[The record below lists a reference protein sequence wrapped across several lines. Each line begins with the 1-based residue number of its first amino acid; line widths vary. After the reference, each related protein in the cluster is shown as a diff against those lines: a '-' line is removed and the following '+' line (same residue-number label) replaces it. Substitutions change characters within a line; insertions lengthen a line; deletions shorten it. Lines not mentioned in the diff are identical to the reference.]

1 VKSIFA
7 RAVTESRLGVPL
19 ERTLQEAA
27 ERLQLEE
34 FDWAVMAIQVQR
46 QVGGSL
52 AEVLRTV
59 AATVRDRARLKRQV
73 RVLSAEGR
81 VSAVIL
87 VALPLFM
94 ATFFML
100 FKRDYLRPLYT
111 SHGGDVAIA
120 LGIIMIII
128 GWLWMR
134 KLVKVDA

>member
-1 VKSIFA
+1 
-7 RAVTESRLGVPL
+7 
-19 ERTLQEAA
+19 
-27 ERLQLEE
+27 
-34 FDWAVMAIQVQR
+34 
-46 QVGGSL
+46 
-52 AEVLRTV
+52 
-59 AATVRDRARLKRQV
+59 
-73 RVLSAEGR
+73 